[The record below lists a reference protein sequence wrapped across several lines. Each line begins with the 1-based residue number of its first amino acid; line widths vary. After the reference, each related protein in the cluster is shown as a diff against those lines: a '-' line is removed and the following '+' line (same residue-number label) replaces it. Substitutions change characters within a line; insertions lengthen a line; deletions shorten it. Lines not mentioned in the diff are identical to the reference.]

1 MSLLKRPRNHT
12 LRQMSATAEVRSKLT
27 ASNATLVAMKMK
39 IQQMDQQQSLNDL
52 AGRMELIKSAIAT
65 DTGSDDFVY
74 EDATFEPLLEAVHD
88 DLGLTT

>member
-1 MSLLKRPRNHT
+1 
-12 LRQMSATAEVRSKLT
+12 MSATAEVRSKLT

-39 IQQMDQQQSLNDL
+39 IQQMDQQQSLDDL

-65 DTGSDDFVY
+65 DTGCDDFVY

>member
-1 MSLLKRPRNHT
+1 
-12 LRQMSATAEVRSKLT
+12 MSATAEVRSKLT

-39 IQQMDQQQSLNDL
+39 IQQMDQQQSLDDL
-52 AGRMELIKSAIAT
+52 AGRMEMIKSAIAT
-65 DTGSDDFVY
+65 DTGSDAFVY